1 MRKTIVVPID
11 GSSSSEHAFRYAL
24 RLAKGQRA
32 ALEIWSIV
40 DAEALLGHT
49 TALLGE
55 KPRIAQ
61 AKSSA
66 KQLIDKALKRA
77 KRAGVHGAGY
87 VVVGRPAER
96 IVARASRI
104 HADSIVMGS
113 HGQSGFKR
121 LFMGSVAETI
131 LRAAPCP
138 VVIVREKTKVDS
150 AKTVLPRLRPAA
162 PVFVLQVLEIAPS
175 DFDRLYRDL
184 IDFWHGPGADIR
196 GFVEAQVLGSRD
208 NRRVAVLVHF
218 QSYHDWIRAQWNPRL
233 GQVLEEIT
241 TSAQTLE
248 FELYRGDR
256 SVAKTSGLHSRDVAT
271 LPRGPVR
278 TKV

>member
-24 RLAKGQRA
+24 RLAKAQRA
-32 ALEIWSIV
+32 ALEVWSIV
-40 DAEALLGHT
+40 DAEAILGHT

-55 KPRIAQ
+55 KPRLAE
-61 AKSSA
+61 AKEGA
-66 KQLIDKALKRA
+66 KRLIDKTLKRA
-77 KRAGVHGAGY
+77 KRAGVHASGY
-87 VVVGRPAER
+87 VVVGRPADR

-113 HGQSGFKR
+113 HGRSGFKR

-131 LRAAPCP
+131 LRCAPCP
-138 VVIVREKTKVDS
+138 VVIVREKTKVD
-150 AKTVLPRLRPAA
+150 APKTVLPRLRPAA
-162 PVFVLQVLEIAPS
+162 PVFVLHLLEIAPK

-184 IDFWHGPGADIR
+184 MRFWHGPGADIP

-218 QSYHDWIRAQWNPRL
+218 RSYHDWIRAQWNPRL

-241 TSAQTLE
+241 AAAQTLE
-248 FELYRGDR
+248 FELYHGDR
-256 SVAKTSGLHSRDVAT
+256 SVAKTSGLHSRGVVA
-271 LPRGPVR
+271 LAPERVPA
-278 TKV
+278 KA

>member
-11 GSSSSEHAFRYAL
+11 GSTSSENAFRYAL
-24 RLAKGQRA
+24 RLAKAQRA

-40 DAEALLGHT
+40 DAEAILGHT

-61 AKSSA
+61 AKTSA
-66 KQLIDKALKRA
+66 KQLIEKALKRA
-77 KRAGVHGAGY
+77 KRAGVHATGN
-87 VVVGRPAER
+87 VVVGRPAEK
-96 IVARASRI
+96 IAARASRI

-113 HGQSGFKR
+113 HGRSGFKR

-131 LRAAPCP
+131 LRSAPCP
-138 VVIVREKTKVDS
+138 VLIVREKTKVDS

-162 PVFVLQVLEIAPS
+162 PVFVLQVLEIAPKE
-175 DFDRLYRDL
+175 FDRLYRDL
-184 IDFWHGPGADIR
+184 VNFWHGAGAELR

-218 QSYHDWIRAQWNPRL
+218 RSYHDWIRAQWNPRL

-241 TSAQTLE
+241 AAAQTLE
-248 FELYRGDR
+248 FELYHGDR
-256 SVAKTSGLHSRDVAT
+256 CLAKTSGLHSSDVVA
-271 LPRGPVR
+271 LSREPVR
-278 TKV
+278 AKA